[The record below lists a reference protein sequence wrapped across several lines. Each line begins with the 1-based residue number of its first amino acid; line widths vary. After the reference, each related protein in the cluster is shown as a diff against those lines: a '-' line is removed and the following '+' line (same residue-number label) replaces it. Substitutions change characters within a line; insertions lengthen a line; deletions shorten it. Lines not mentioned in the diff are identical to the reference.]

1 MTCQVPKLRE
11 GSLLAASAS
20 HVPSFELYVVRNLT
34 TIWLRVDVVTWPA
47 QTLIFDHTR
56 LSTTRRSLTGAGV
69 GVLVG
74 NAGVG
79 VGVGSGVGVSVG
91 VGVGDGVGIAVGSR
105 VSSGVGIGVEVA
117 SAPQATAR
125 RARRVKKNP
134 RAGRLTKLALRII
147 APSLTVAVTTSW

>member
-47 QTLIFDHTR
+47 QSLIFDHTR

-69 GVLVG
+69 AVLVG
-74 NAGVG
+74 SAGIEVG

-91 VGVGDGVGIAVGSR
+91 AGRGDGVGIAVGSR
-105 VSSGVGIGVEVA
+105 VSSGVGIGVGVA

-125 RARRVKKNP
+125 RASRVKKNP
-134 RAGRLTKLALRII
+134 
-147 APSLTVAVTTSW
+147 